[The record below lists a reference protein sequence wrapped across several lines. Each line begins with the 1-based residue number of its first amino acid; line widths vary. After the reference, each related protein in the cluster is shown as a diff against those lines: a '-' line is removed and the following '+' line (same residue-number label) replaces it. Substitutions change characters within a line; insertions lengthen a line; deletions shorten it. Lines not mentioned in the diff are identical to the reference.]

1 MASKVGFKR
10 VGKKLFGT
18 QFHCL
23 KIGEISQGFSW
34 FSWEGLIRYSIIS
47 SNSVDYETFNV
58 N

>member
-34 FSWEGLIRYSIIS
+34 FSCEGLIRYSIIS
-47 SNSVDYETFNV
+47 SNSVDYETFI
-58 N
+58 